1 MTFEAAIRARFGS
14 KYRRSRGRNGVEF
27 KVCCPFCV
35 RNGKSIDKSYKMY
48 INPTHRGGVYN
59 CYRCSASG
67 TVGELLGK
75 ISGDEVVI
83 QKKEA
88 PLPTNVSPP
97 GHMVDLQQLEVDHP
111 AIAYLTRRRS
121 RPFDPAYMAH
131 YFGVKYC
138 AVGQRFGN
146 GVDFLFDT
154 TNTLIFPVY
163 MFGAL
168 VGWQARMLDEP
179 ETLTDEFLE
188 MKGFPRNESGGWVLP
203 PKYYTSP
210 GFPKGRVICNFDLAR
225 QHEIGVVSEGT
236 FDVAAIGTPGMAT
249 LGKGITEYQAR
260 LLKTYFNKIVVALD
274 PDASKESRAIVANLR
289 MSIDVYELELNDQD
303 PGDMLTDDIWKTIS
317 AGLERQRLVKQTYN
331 LPTSVYN

>member
-27 KVCCPFCV
+27 KVCCPFCL
-35 RNGKSIDKSYKMY
+35 RYGKTPDKSYKLY
-48 INPTHRGGVYN
+48 INPTFRGGVYN
-59 CYRCSASG
+59 CYRCPASG

-75 ISGDEVVI
+75 INGEEVAV

-88 PLPTNVSPP
+88 PLPTNVAPP
-97 GHMVDLQQLEVDHP
+97 GQMVDLTQLEADHP

-121 RPFDPAYMAH
+121 RVFDPAYMSY
-131 YFGVKYC
+131 YFGVQYC

-146 GVDFLFDT
+146 EVDFLFDT

-163 MFGAL
+163 MFGDL

-179 ETLTDEFLE
+179 ESLTDEFLE
-188 MKGFPRNESGGWVLP
+188 MKRFPKNEDGEWILP

-210 GFPKGRVICNFDLAR
+210 GFPKGRVIYNFDLAR
-225 QHEIGVVSEGT
+225 RHEVGVVSEGT

-260 LLKTYFNKIVVALD
+260 LLKTYFNKVVVALD
-274 PDASKESRAIVANLR
+274 PDASKESSAIVANLR
-289 MSIDVYELELNDQD
+289 MSIDVYEMELGEQD
-303 PGDMLTDDIWKTIS
+303 PGDMLTDDIWKNIS
-317 AGLERQRLVKQTYN
+317 SGLERRRLSQQAHN
-331 LPTSVYN
+331 PPTSVYN